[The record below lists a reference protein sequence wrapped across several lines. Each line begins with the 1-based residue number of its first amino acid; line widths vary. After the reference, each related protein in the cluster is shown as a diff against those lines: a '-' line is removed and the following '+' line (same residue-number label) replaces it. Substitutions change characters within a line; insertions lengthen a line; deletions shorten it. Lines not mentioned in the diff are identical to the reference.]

1 MRRFVQNRWWSYLLT
16 LSVMLAGIAT
26 VPSSSFG
33 DSGTDPI
40 TLPGGGGA
48 PDPGGDPDG
57 TSGGGRNKGP
67 GYGRSLPDGSRHATT
82 AMGDGVSARSV
93 WVLRLHVVLRSL
105 LSRYSR

>member
-1 MRRFVQNRWWSYLLT
+1 MRRFAQNRWWSYLLT
-16 LSVMLAGIAT
+16 LSVMLACIAT
-26 VPSSSFG
+26 IPSSSYG

-57 TSGGGRNKGP
+57 TAGPGRGGP
-67 GYGRSLPDGSRHATT
+67 GYGRMVPGGSRHATT

-93 WVLRLHVVLRSL
+93 WVWRLHVVLRSL